1 MFLKL
6 VANAELK
13 NSKRFFFKKK
23 NCCFESSLFFR
34 RLQSLLQ
41 NVKLQRFQWKAT
53 TTSALNAK
61 VKKEEMF
68 GCVVFQ
74 SFCIEPGLLV
84 CCDSCPRSF
93 HFVCAKLTAA
103 PSTFVCHV
111 CKQNNSSVVA
121 AAALVE
127 EPVPQDMDAGVAIVP
142 AVEEET
148 VLPPEP
154 GFFFFFV
161 FFLFLVWFMFL
172 SLQKLFG
179 IAWTR

>member
-1 MFLKL
+1 MESNDD
-6 VANAELK
+6 V
-13 NSKRFFFKKK
+13 
-23 NCCFESSLFFR
+23 CFECKGEER
-34 RLQSLLQ
+34 G
-41 NVKLQRFQWKAT
+41 NVWVCF
-53 TTSALNAK
+53 S
-61 VKKEEMF
+61 
-68 GCVVFQ
+68 FQ
-74 SFCIEPGLLV
+74 SFCLFLIEPGLLV

-111 CKQNNSSVVA
+111 CKQNNTSVVA

-154 GFFFFFV
+154 GFFFFFLFSSAFLFGSCFFRCRNCLASHGRDSSCNSV
-161 FFLFLVWFMFL
+161 FFCSDW
-172 SLQKLFG
+172 STKRICCIEAHKG
-179 IAWTR
+179 IRRIGVAVFTTFNLL